1 MKNEPEIDLYEIFP
15 RLNLAWTEEDAAG
28 LKGGRGMV
36 EKYAVDMSSMD
47 DRKELNNVING

>member
-15 RLNLAWTEEDAAG
+15 RLNLVWTEEDAAS

>member
-15 RLNLAWTEEDAAG
+15 RLNLVWTEEDAAD
-28 LKGGRGMV
+28 LKGDRGMV

>member
-15 RLNLAWTEEDAAG
+15 RLNLVWTEEDAEG

>member
-15 RLNLAWTEEDAAG
+15 RLNLVWTDEDAEG
-28 LKGGRGMV
+28 LKGGRGTV

>member
-15 RLNLAWTEEDAAG
+15 RLNLVWTDEDDEG

>member
-15 RLNLAWTEEDAAG
+15 RLNLVWTEEDAAG

-47 DRKELNNVING
+47 DRNELNNVING